1 MAYSSSTIAIVGGG
15 ASGTLVAAQLL
26 RQTRQ
31 PLRVV
36 LFEPSESTGMGL
48 AYGTSEMAHL
58 LNVPAGRISVWP
70 DRPSHFLDWLNS
82 PSNVATLLQKKKFV
96 AGDFVPRAFFA
107 RYLSSALEEG
117 IAAGREHHAR
127 FEHRREGVV
136 DFIPF
141 HSSGTVVTRSAD
153 TEDVAHIVLALGNLP
168 PRDPL
173 PRSHEFFRSPRYI
186 SRVWEEGALAS
197 IGRNDAVMIVGSG
210 LTAIDVVLSLRQ
222 LGHHGKIV
230 ITSRNGRFPQVHAPS
245 SPYPDFLTD
254 RPLPTSVREW
264 THLIRAEVCKAGEA
278 GVDWRP
284 VFDSLRPHTQEM
296 WETLDLLERRRFLRH
311 MRSFWES
318 CRHRTPQASWTV
330 IETLR
335 REGVLDFHPG
345 RLQDFEEDDDGVKVL
360 LRTRRQASAELS
372 VRWVLNC
379 IGPESN
385 FRQHLN
391 DPLIINLMARGVLH
405 PDPLFLG
412 VDALPNGQ
420 VVGATGEAFSQISTL
435 GPPLRGVLWETTA
448 IPEIR
453 VQAQSLAQRILSGL
467 SFPAWQI

>member
-26 RQTRQ
+26 RQTTQ

-36 LFEPSESTGMGL
+36 LFEPAEAAGMGL

-70 DRPSHFLDWLNS
+70 DRPSNFLDWLNS
-82 PSNVATLLQKKKFV
+82 PSNCATLLQKKKFA

-107 RYLSSALEEG
+107 RYLASALEEG

-173 PRSHEFFRSPRYI
+173 ARSHEFFRSPRYV

-197 IGRNDAVMIVGSG
+197 IGRDDAVLVVGSG
-210 LTAIDVVLSLRQ
+210 LTAIDVIISLRQ
-222 LGHHGKIV
+222 LGHRGKIV
-230 ITSRNGRFPQVHAPS
+230 VTSRNGRFPQVHAPS
-245 SPYPDFLTD
+245 APYPDFLAD
-254 RPLPTSVREW
+254 RPLPSSVREW
-264 THLIRAEVCKAGEA
+264 MRMIRGEISKAKESD
-278 GVDWRP
+278 VDWRP
-284 VFDSLRPHTQEM
+284 VFDSLRPHTQAM
-296 WETLDLLERRRFLRH
+296 WESLDLSERRRFLRH

-318 CRHRTPQASWTV
+318 CRHRTPQASWSV
-330 IETLR
+330 IETLHR
-335 REGVLDFHPG
+335 DGTLEFCPG
-345 RLQDFEEDDDGVKVL
+345 RLQDFEENEDGVKVF
-360 LRTRRQASAELS
+360 LRTRKRESVELNAG
-372 VRWVLNC
+372 WVLNC

-391 DPLIINLMARGVLH
+391 DPLIINLIARGVLH

-412 VDALPNGQ
+412 IDALPNGQ
-420 VVGATGEAFSQISTL
+420 VMGAAGTAFPQISTL

-453 VQAQSLAQRILSGL
+453 TQAQRLAQRILSGL